1 MSTPS
6 DDEPRDDV
14 KGLGP
19 AFWLRDRLPLETETA
34 VFILVNVLDIFL
46 TYLLLVGGG
55 HREANPIARYFL
67 DGWGV
72 KGIVL
77 YKLANVALVCVIAQ
91 IVARV
96 SEQTARRLL
105 IGLTLVVAVVV
116 AYSLVLAFR
125 AA

>member
-1 MSTPS
+1 MSLPPEQ
-6 DDEPRDDV
+6 DPPDEP
-14 KGLGP
+14 KSLGP
-19 AFWLRDRLPLETETA
+19 AFWFRERLPLETETA
-34 VFILVNVLDIFL
+34 VFILVNVLDIFM

-91 IVARV
+91 VVARV
-96 SEQTARRLL
+96 SERTARRLL
-105 IGLTLVVAVVV
+105 VGLTLVVATVV